1 MRVRRAIVGLTI
13 AVVAAVAPD
22 RAAALSCAP
31 TTLLQ
36 DVLAAAGVFEG
47 TIVARRPIEQPVP
60 AGWPADVPP
69 PPIIGA
75 DTFELTL
82 ADVVSWRGAS
92 ALTIRTSWDHL
103 RPGQRHVFV
112 AHQRANGVLGIGAC
126 AGRTFAASRAAG
138 LKAWIA
144 SLAGPATGG
153 HVFGAVFVPA
163 TNPGVD
169 AETPVAGARVTAR
182 GPLVVEDVTDA
193 SGQFA
198 FTGLPDG
205 KYEVSVEPGDPSGGI
220 AIARTTTALLIG
232 DHAAASADLHASV
245 TGTVNGRVVDEGGQ
259 PVLNATL
266 RLTVAPSAGDPDGS
280 PYWLAVTDG
289 AGRYTASGVPPG
301 RYLLTLGKPFAY
313 AHGATLAG
321 ATEVT
326 IGWAEQVEMQPIVA
340 RAAET
345 IVVDGL
351 LLGAA
356 GQPVEGGVYVEA
368 IGPHGPFPMSGSAEE
383 AGRDGHF
390 RLRLLRGVRY
400 RFTVPDAGGAAA
412 VVHEQVIDGTPV
424 RIVLPN

>member
-82 ADVVSWRGAS
+82 GDVVSWRGTS
-92 ALTIRTSWDHL
+92 APTIRTSWDHL

-112 AHQRANGVLGIGAC
+112 AQKRADGALGIGAC

-153 HVFGAVFVPA
+153 HLFGAVFVPT

-169 AETPVAGARVTAR
+169 AETPVSGARVTAR
-182 GPLVVEDVTDA
+182 GPIVVEDVTDA
-193 SGQFA
+193 TGQFA

-205 KYEVSVEPGDPSGGI
+205 KYDVRVDPGDPSSGV
-220 AIARTTTALLIG
+220 AIARTATALLIG
-232 DHAAASADLHASV
+232 DHAAAAADLLASV
-245 TGTVNGRVVDEGGQ
+245 TGTVNGRVVDEDGR

-266 RLTVAPSAGDPDGS
+266 RLTVAPTAGDPETS
-280 PYWLAVTDG
+280 AYWLAMTD
-289 AGRYTASGVPPG
+289 ATGRYTASGVPPG
-301 RYLLTLGKPFAY
+301 PRGGNGGHDRLGRTGRAAADRRPRRR
-313 AHGATLAG
+313 HHRGG
-321 ATEVT
+321 R
-326 IGWAEQVEMQPIVA
+326 PVA
-340 RAAET
+340 RRRR
-345 IVVDGL
+345 
-351 LLGAA
+351 
-356 GQPVEGGVYVEA
+356 P
-368 IGPHGPFPMSGSAEE
+368 SGRA
-383 AGRDGHF
+383 
-390 RLRLLRGVRY
+390 RGVR
-400 RFTVPDAGGAAA
+400 RGDRTARA
-412 VVHEQVIDGTPV
+412 VSDV
-424 RIVLPN
+424 RVRRGHRA